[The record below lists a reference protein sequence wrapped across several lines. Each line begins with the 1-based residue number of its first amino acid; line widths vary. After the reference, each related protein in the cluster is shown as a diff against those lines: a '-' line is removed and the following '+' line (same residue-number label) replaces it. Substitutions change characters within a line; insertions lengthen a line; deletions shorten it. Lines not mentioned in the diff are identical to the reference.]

1 MKILFVD
8 NSTELQLNWIDPLR
22 KRGWGVVRARSA
34 EDAARM
40 IILHGDGL
48 EAIAVTEKFVPWAEK
63 QGVPF
68 VVLISHWNQN
78 EVIKHQNSPHSA
90 VSYLPFSRGCE
101 EIYALFE
108 ARHASIQVSKKT
120 GTDGLSLE
128 EYSGILSRPEK
139 TRTTSGLQLS
149 ASEIV
154 LGGNAALPEVEEIN
168 IFEPAQLDEV
178 RTVLLEGTKL
188 DYERATITGSKEPGE
203 DEYTSEIASVDEFI
217 DNIAQMTRLEIPQ
230 LNTRRVEIP
239 EEEPAMT
246 RLEIPRLVTRLEI
259 PLPPPSPK
267 SVPVSNQFSIDPSPS
282 SQVSDVG
289 TLKSYLALREQDV
302 AVLGGQVRSSQ
313 ERIQQL
319 EALLKV
325 EKVRSAELSHIVSRQ
340 ESQLKTYDQD
350 KQVEFEVL
358 EKHIEDMGSQLKDR
372 TDKVRTIEAKLR
384 LTVDEVNKVKERV
397 RVDIRRIRVREKELE
412 GQLEILKKDSS
423 ALLQSRDEKIIE
435 LKRKLDLLEF
445 NMELVQEQYS
455 KERKTSDDLKSR
467 LKDAASVMKQAGG
480 LLEQ

>member
-8 NSTELQLNWIDPLR
+8 NSSDLEQNWIHPLR
-22 KRGWGVVRARSA
+22 KKGWGVVRARSA

-40 IILHGDGL
+40 TILHGEGL

-63 QGVPF
+63 QDIPF
-68 VVLISHWNQN
+68 IVLLTQWKQN
-78 EVIKHQNSPHSA
+78 DVLKHQNSNHAA
-90 VSYLPFSRGCE
+90 VSYLPFASHVDE
-101 EIYALFE
+101 VYALFDKKE
-108 ARHASIQVSKKT
+108 SARSLKST
-120 GTDGLSLE
+120 GTDALSLE
-128 EYSGILSRPEK
+128 EFTQVLSKPEP
-139 TRTTSGLQLS
+139 TRTSSGLYLA

-154 LGGNAALPEVEEIN
+154 LGGKAAVLEKSVAPASPAVREVEAVSFDDN
-168 IFEPAQLDEV
+168 DEGLN
-178 RTVLLEGTKL
+178 TVLLDRTKL
-188 DYERATITGSKEPGE
+188 HFDPNE
-203 DEYTSEIASVDEFI
+203 TSTAESLPELEEIHEIESHSFAI
-217 DNIAQMTRLEIPQ
+217 DDSPPTRLAMSPLTRAD
-230 LNTRRVEIP
+230 LNSP
-239 EEEPAMT
+239 PMT
-246 RLEIPRLVTRLEI
+246 QAS
-259 PLPPPSPK
+259 PLHARSM
-267 SVPVSNQFSIDPSPS
+267 PVSNQFSIDPSPS

-325 EKVRSAELSHIVSRQ
+325 EKARSAELAHIVSRQ
-340 ESQLKTYDQD
+340 ESQLKNYDQE

-358 EKHIEDMGSQLKDR
+358 EKHIEDIDSQLRDR

-384 LTVDEVNKVKERV
+384 LTVEEVNKVKDRV

-423 ALLQSRDEKIIE
+423 SLLQSRDDKIIE

-455 KERKTSDDLKSR
+455 KERKTSDELKGR